1 MIKEIVKSQF
11 KFLFLPVFI
20 FGMFYGISNMNS
32 YDYFGS
38 IINIMGG
45 TITNFAFYIIIL
57 SVNIIVYS
65 TLKNTSIF
73 IRYKSI
79 SRHILMRKVIE
90 LISSSM
96 TMSFTILQSEPV
108 ERSFDVVAITGYF
121 SPTEIK

>member
-57 SVNIIVYS
+57 SVNITFKLHCIV
-65 TLKNTSIF
+65 
-73 IRYKSI
+73 KS
-79 SRHILMRKVIE
+79 
-90 LISSSM
+90 
-96 TMSFTILQSEPV
+96 
-108 ERSFDVVAITGYF
+108 A
-121 SPTEIK
+121 